1 MIHKKV
7 FYVYFLN
14 KKINV
19 MYCNKNVIHIMN
31 KLGVETFYNIC
42 LLVTF
47 INDNKQMATNK
58 YFIV

>member
-1 MIHKKV
+1 
-7 FYVYFLN
+7 
-14 KKINV
+14 
-19 MYCNKNVIHIMN
+19 MN
-31 KLGVETFYNIC
+31 KLGVETFYNIY